1 MATLLCPTC
10 RRLVLSLDRRC
21 RTCEATLPPPETI
34 PAAPM
39 GGALWLD
46 SLWPAPVPGA
56 QVPTLVQ
63 LAPRPDADP
72 PPARAA
78 KAATRAAVR
87 RARLAQSGTRDAAG
101 LTEVLVLDADN
112 DSRDTLCRLLEGFGF
127 RVVCADDTRHAIE
140 WAERQAFAAAFV
152 DVALD
157 ESDDGCGIELCRELR
172 ALRST
177 MAVVLLA
184 AEVHPVDHVRARLAG
199 CDALIGKPAR
209 RGDVARTLED
219 SGVPLPSDARRH

>member
-21 RTCEATLPPPETI
+21 RTCAATLPPPETV
-34 PAAPM
+34 PAAPV

-46 SLWPAPVPGA
+46 SAWPIAVPGA

-63 LAPRPDADP
+63 LAPQPGGEHP
-72 PPARAA
+72 GRAA

-87 RARLAQSGTRDAAG
+87 RARLAQSATPDGTVP
-101 LTEVLVLDADN
+101 TEVLVLDT
-112 DSRDTLCRLLEGFGF
+112 DSDARDTLCRLLAGFGF
-127 RVVCADDTRHAIE
+127 HAICADDTRHAVE

-152 DVALD
+152 DVTLD
-157 ESDDGCGIELCRELR
+157 ESDDGCGIELCRQLR
-172 ALRST
+172 ALRRT

-199 CDALIGKPAR
+199 CDALIAKPAR

-219 SGVPLPSDARRH
+219 CGVPLPSDARRH